1 MFRRI
6 LVLSPHTDDGEFG
19 CGGTIVKLIEEG
31 KEVHYAVFS
40 ICEDSVPP
48 EYPRKILEREFRE
61 AMRVLGVNSEN
72 LHIYEFKVRH
82 FPAFRQDILEELIKL
97 KNDLNPG
104 LVLLPSINDLHQ
116 DHSVIATEGL
126 RAFKATTMLGYEIP
140 WNNITFNTVSFI
152 PLQERH
158 IKKKSEAMLCYKS
171 QKSRFY
177 ANPEFIFSLAK
188 TRGTQI
194 GISFAEV
201 FEVVRWI
208 MKI

>member
-1 MFRRI
+1 MFGRI

-19 CGGTIVKLIEEG
+19 CGGTIARLIEEG

-40 ICEDSVPP
+40 ICEDSVSP
-48 EYPRKILEREFRE
+48 EYPKEILEREFRE
-61 AMRVLGVNSEN
+61 AMQVLGVNREN
-72 LHIYEFKVRH
+72 LHIYKFKVRH
-82 FPAFRQDILEELIKL
+82 FPTFRQDILEEMIKL
-97 KNDLNPG
+97 KDNLNPG
-104 LVLLPSINDLHQ
+104 LVLSPSINDLHQ
-116 DHSVIATEGL
+116 DHSVIAAEGL

-158 IKKKSEAMLCYKS
+158 VKKKSEAMLCYKS
-171 QKSRFY
+171 QSVRGY
-177 ANPEFIFSLAK
+177 ADPEFIFSLAK

-194 GISFAEV
+194 GTSYSEV

-208 MKI
+208 IRI